1 MFYLYICAYMEEK
14 QVIKSEYK
22 PGPID
27 SMIVSTLQSLDRG
40 SFWTK
45 DKILFFKE
53 LAYLLKWW
61 VSLFAA
67 IQLIWDTSENYA
79 LKEISKTISAFL
91 HRGKSLS
98 YALNRLPDYFD
109 TGDYSLIKTWE
120 MSWELPMILQ
130 SLATEYVYIKE
141 MKNKYIGALIYPAIL
156 IVVAIVAVFALFLL
170 VLPNIFSIAES
181 FQNLQL
187 PWITRALHSITIF
200 FQTQWK
206 TILWTVAWLS
216 LVGWVFFST
225 EFWKKSWFTI
235 LLNIPMIGKMTK
247 YFYIVKFCRYM
258 KLMMNAGMSYIQ
270 TFQLLRDILDIPVYH
285 DMIERILV
293 WLNKWESIYS
303 VLQYETELIPS
314 DVSVMIKVGE
324 ETANL
329 SNSLDNVLEMYQE
342 DLNTTIMRSSKIIEP
357 VMLIF
362 VGWIVVVIALGIF
375 WLILQI
381 MAWAGM

>member
-1 MFYLYICAYMEEK
+1 MTEK
-14 QVIKSEYK
+14 QQNSENEYK

-27 SMIVSTLQSLDRG
+27 NMIVSTLQSIDRG
-40 SFWTK
+40 SFWSK

-53 LAYLLKWW
+53 VAYLLSGW
-61 VSLFAA
+61 VSLVESMN
-67 IQLIWDTSENYA
+67 IIGQSSDNYA
-79 LKEISKTISAFL
+79 LKEISRNILAFL
-91 HRGKSLS
+91 RRGKSFS

-109 TGDYSLIKTWE
+109 QGDYTIVKAWE
-120 MSWELPMILQ
+120 MSGNLPMILQ
-130 SLATEYVYIKE
+130 SLATEYVYVRD
-141 MKNKYIGALIYPAIL
+141 MKNKYVGALIYPAIL

-187 PWITRALHSITIF
+187 PWITRALHSTSIF

-206 TILWTVAWLS
+206 AILGTVAGLG
-216 LVGWVFFST
+216 LVGGIFFST
-225 EFWKKSWFTI
+225 EFGKKTWFSI
-235 LLNIPMIGKMTK
+235 LLNIPLIGKMTK

-258 KLMMNAGMSYIQ
+258 KLMMAAWMNYIQ
-270 TFQLLRDILDIPVYH
+270 TFQLLRDILWIPAYTN
-285 DMIERILV
+285 MIERVLV
-293 WLNKWESIYS
+293 GLGKWETIYNT
-303 VLQYETELIPS
+303 LQYETDLIPS

-329 SNSLDNVLEMYQE
+329 SNSLDNILKMYEE
-342 DLNTTIMRSSKIIEP
+342 DLNNIIMRSSKIIEP

-375 WLILQI
+375 GLILQI
-381 MAWAGM
+381 MQWAGM

>member
-1 MFYLYICAYMEEK
+1 MFYLCVCAYMEEK
-14 QVIKSEYK
+14 QIVENEYK

-61 VSLFAA
+61 ISLFAA

-79 LKEISKTISAFL
+79 LKEIAKTISAFL

-109 TGDYSLIKTWE
+109 AGDYSLIKTWE

-130 SLATEYVYIKE
+130 SLATEYIYIKE

-225 EFWKKSWFTI
+225 EFWKKSRFTI
-235 LLNIPMIGKMTK
+235 LLNIPMVGKMTK

-342 DLNTTIMRSSKIIEP
+342 DLNTIIMRSSKIIEP